1 MQTAFFAQSGPGASS
16 GSAFNSKRKRS
27 SWCVEEFEYEQAKV
41 SDGAGRLGWKEGL

>member
-1 MQTAFFAQSGPGASS
+1 MQTAFFAQNNHGAAS

-41 SDGAGRLGWKEGL
+41 SDRA